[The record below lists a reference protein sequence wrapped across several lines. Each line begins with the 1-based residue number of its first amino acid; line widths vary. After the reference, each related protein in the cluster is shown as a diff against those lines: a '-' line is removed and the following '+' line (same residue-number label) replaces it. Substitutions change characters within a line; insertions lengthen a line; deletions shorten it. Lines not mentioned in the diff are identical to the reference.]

1 MRYNRDFLL
10 FSGKEPGK
18 VDNEDIKK
26 YLYYM
31 VEKKNVSTS
40 TLSIIINALKFYYR
54 GVLKKKLIYEAK
66 RPKKDKRLPMILSKE
81 LDTIANI
88 NTKLF

>member
-18 VDNEDIKK
+18 VYNENIKK

-31 VEKKNVSTS
+31 VEKIKVSTS
-40 TLSIIINALKFYYR
+40 TMNIIINALKFYY
-54 GVLKKKLIYEAK
+54 GEVLKKVYL
-66 RPKKDKRLPMILSKE
+66 
-81 LDTIANI
+81 
-88 NTKLF
+88 